1 MSDKTKVSCLN
12 CGTTNNFPMAA
23 VGKTVV
29 CGRCRQPLNPPGQV
43 IEPLPGQAHTLFQNS
58 SLPILAEFF
67 SQSCG
72 HCARMEPVL
81 ERLAER
87 RKGEIMIIKIS
98 LDRSPEM
105 GASFGILGVPTFLV
119 IHKGHER
126 GRISGA
132 LGETDFALWLAKLV

>member
-1 MSDKTKVSCLN
+1 MSEKHKVSCLN
-12 CGTTNNFPMAA
+12 CGTTNNFPAA
-23 VGKTVV
+23 ALGKTVV
-29 CGRCRQPLNPPGQV
+29 CGRCKQPLIPPGRV
-43 IEPLPGQAHTLFQNS
+43 IEPLPGQAHTLYQNS
-58 SLPILAEFF
+58 TLPVLTEFY
-67 SQSCG
+67 SSSCG

-105 GASFGILGVPTFLV
+105 GASFGIQGVPTFIV
-119 IHKGHER
+119 IQKGHER

-132 LGETDFALWLAKLV
+132 MGEMDFALWLANLV